1 MTKSSETMIAA
12 AEPSEVG
19 PVNAFDEFQ
28 YGSKVCSFSQKNNED
43 FITFLIFIYELLGN
57 IQIKKK
63 INQ

>member
-1 MTKSSETMIAA
+1 MIAA

-19 PVNAFDEFQ
+19 PVNTFDEFQ

-57 IQIKKK
+57 IQIKK
-63 INQ
+63 N